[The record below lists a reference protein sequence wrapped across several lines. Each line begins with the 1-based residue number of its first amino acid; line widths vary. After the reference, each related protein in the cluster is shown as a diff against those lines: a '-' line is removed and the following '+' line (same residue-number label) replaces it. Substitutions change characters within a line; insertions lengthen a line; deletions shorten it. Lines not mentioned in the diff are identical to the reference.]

1 MKLRLALLISLF
13 LPILSWGQ
21 INLVSVMDI
30 QGWQGQFLPDSC
42 NDGPNP
48 LYLNDTVR
56 VRGVVVTNGGL
67 NETTGQTRWIWIR
80 DINAQPS
87 TPFGGITVRAGGA
100 TSPNDINTLV
110 SGDTIEV
117 TAIVQEFQGT
127 NAANGETQL
136 FPVPNGVQLLSFEP
150 GAAPVAL
157 VVSVGQLNGA
167 LNAANNPTNNIL
179 SGEKLEGNF
188 VEIQNVQVVNVDLS
202 VADRCRI
209 LVKDANN
216 NHIWIY
222 DRFKTQRIS
231 NGFVPP
237 NIGDSYT
244 SVKGMIEG
252 WKNGCPGSAN
262 GNRGYNLNPF
272 SLTHYVKGAS
282 SPAVGNIRKNSACPV
297 ASAPVFVSA
306 DITDDGSVSSVELL
320 YSTAQTGTNN
330 FTAVTATVVGT
341 RYSATIPSQAAGTF
355 VRYYWRAKD
364 NLNNTTLQP
373 NVVAGTPAMFYTVTS
388 SGCTI
393 RDIQFTPYFNGRSG
407 YVGDTVTVT
416 GIVTASA
423 ANTNLG
429 YVYIQQAGQ
438 TEWGGIWV
446 SAGSL
451 ITGFNVGDQISVT
464 GVVEEYFGLTRLA
477 NVSAANLIQTGA
489 APAPVVVD
497 PAQFS
502 TYDFAACEKYESMLV
517 KLQNPISGQNLFV
530 VDSNAD
536 AATGRNNGEYRIG
549 GDVLDPNT
557 GCRVLAGRQ
566 NTNTFSSLNVTYVNS
581 PIWATVDGIMN
592 VTPIVVL
599 PGSPVTLMQGIL
611 IYSFGNMK
619 LLPRNNADVDIFV
632 ANKDLLTSEGFAM
645 YPNPAREK
653 VSFRFAAESQSI
665 SIELFHANGQRVV
678 QTVSVGSEAE
688 ISTTGLPSGLY
699 RVRILSRNGAIL
711 GTQNLSVIH

>member
-1 MKLRLALLISLF
+1 MKLRLALIISLF
-13 LPILSWGQ
+13 LPTLSWAQ
-21 INLVSVMDI
+21 INLVPVMDI
-30 QGWQGQFLPDSC
+30 QGWQGQFQPDSC

-48 LYLNDTVR
+48 LYLNDTVK

-80 DINAQPS
+80 DINALPS
-87 TPFGGITVRAGGA
+87 TPFCGITVRAGGA
-100 TSPNDINTLV
+100 TSPTDINTLIA
-110 SGDTIEV
+110 GDTIEV
-117 TAIVQEFQGT
+117 TAIVQEFNGT

-136 FPVPNGVQLLSFEP
+136 NPIANGVQLLSFEP
-150 GAAPVAL
+150 GAAPTAL
-157 VVSVGQLNGA
+157 LVNVGQLNGA
-167 LNAANNPTNNIL
+167 LNTNNNPTNNIL

-202 VADRCRI
+202 TADRCRI

-244 SVKGMIEG
+244 SVRGMIEG

-282 SPAVGNIRKNSACPV
+282 SPAVGNIHKSVACPIANGSV
-297 ASAPVFVSA
+297 TVSA
-306 DITDDGSVSSVELL
+306 SITDDGSVSSVELL

-330 FTAVTATVVGT
+330 FTPVTATVVGT
-341 RYSATIPSQAAGTF
+341 RYTATIPGQPAGTF

-364 NLNNTTLQP
+364 NLSNTTLQP
-373 NVVAGTPAMFYTVTS
+373 NVVAGTPALFYTVS
-388 SGCTI
+388 SGGCTI
-393 RDIQFTPYFNGRSG
+393 RDIQFTPYLNGRSG
-407 YVGDTVTVT
+407 YVGDTVSVT

-423 ANTNLG
+423 SNTNLG
-429 YVYIQQAGQ
+429 YVYMQQTGQ

-451 ITGFNVGDQISVT
+451 ITGFNVGDQINVT

-477 NVSAANLIQTGA
+477 NVSAASLVQTGS
-489 APAPVVVD
+489 APAPVVID

-502 TYDFAACEKYESMLV
+502 TYDFATCEKYESMLV

-549 GDVLDPNT
+549 GDINDPNT

-566 NTNTFSSLNVTYVNS
+566 STTTFSSLNVSYVNS
-581 PIWATVDGIMN
+581 PNWATVDGVMN

-599 PGSPVTLMQGIL
+599 PGSQVSLMQGIL
-611 IYSFGNMK
+611 TYSFGNMK
-619 LLPRNNADVDIFV
+619 LLPRNNSDADVLV
-632 ANKDLLTSEGFAM
+632 SNKDLLSSQGFTM
-645 YPNPAREK
+645 FPNPAREK
-653 VSFRFAAESQSI
+653 VTFRFPAQSQSI
-665 SIELFHANGQRVV
+665 TIELFYANGQRLI
-678 QTVSVGSEAE
+678 QTVHQGSESE
-688 ISTTGLPSGLY
+688 ISTTGMPSGLY
-699 RVRILSRNGAIL
+699 RVRIVKGDGTIL
-711 GTQNLSVIH
+711 GTQNLSVVH